1 MWYTGKAC
9 PDQGDDNSLTT
20 SNATNNLLF
29 QEVNRRVQQHMSHPY
44 LDACEIRQSVSRFHF
59 DVAYA
64 ILEGARVPMDE
75 ILRVL
80 EAVLLLHQGLSIHDE
95 VDQSS
100 TLHRQL
106 FVLAG
111 DYNSSQ
117 YYYILAQLGNFT
129 LLSTLC
135 DAVVKLN
142 EAKMSI
148 VMNSGRLSPQEYM
161 LLQEK
166 IQGSLLY
173 ALAEYFLGTKGPWN
187 EQVQS
192 LVKAYVVQDEITVSR
207 MGHFTLRQAYEWL
220 SDSMET
226 VLTMPSNTFV
236 GPLYNFLLEY
246 FHPVKKKVES
256 LNFAEGNR

>member
-1 MWYTGKAC
+1 MWYTNTAR
-9 PDQGDDNSLTT
+9 PDQGDDRSLTM
-20 SNATNNLLF
+20 SNTATNLLF

-64 ILEGARVPMDE
+64 ILEGARVPKDDV
-75 ILRVL
+75 LHVL
-80 EAVLLLHQGLSIHDE
+80 EAVLLLQQGLSIHDD

-117 YYYILAQLGNFT
+117 YYHILAKLGQFD
-129 LLSTLC
+129 LLSKLC
-135 DAVVKLN
+135 DAVVKMN
-142 EAKMSI
+142 EAKMKVVVNEKTLSSEDY
-148 VMNSGRLSPQEYM
+148 MRLQ
-161 LLQEK
+161 QQ
-166 IQGSLLY
+166 IQGSLLN
-173 ALAEYFLGTKGPWN
+173 AMAEHFLGINGAWV
-187 EQVQS
+187 EQIQS
-192 LVKAYVVQDEITVSR
+192 LVKAYVVQDEISVSR
-207 MGHFTLRQAYEWL
+207 MGHFSLRQAYEWL
-220 SDSMET
+220 SDSMEN
-226 VLTMPSNTFV
+226 VLTMPSNTIV

-246 FHPVKKKVES
+246 LQPLKKKVES